1 MTADKKTETVQN
13 RPFSY
18 QKSLKERGNSFLEK
32 CLGIERY
39 INRPLA
45 SLLVRAV
52 FSTGITPNQ
61 LTYLSFFLGLGAV
74 ASFSMGKPL
83 FFVLGGILIQ
93 LSSIVD
99 CADGMLARAKDMC
112 SNYGSH
118 LDLFLDRIIDLF
130 LIAGIAAGF
139 YIFSNNLTL
148 FILGIF
154 SAALYLLQI
163 NLFYIT
169 KSFLGDDSRG
179 ETGET
184 RALMLFFIF
193 ILAVVNRLD
202 IIIYFL
208 FVETA
213 INNLVR
219 LIHFILLGRKN

>member
-1 MTADKKTETVQN
+1 MKTDNKTETNQN
-13 RPFSY
+13 RTFNY
-18 QKSLKERGNSFLEK
+18 QKSLKERGSSFLEK
-32 CLGIERY
+32 GLGVERY

-61 LTYLSFFLGLGAV
+61 LTYLSFFLGMLAA
-74 ASFSMGKPL
+74 ASFTMGKPL

-112 SNYGSH
+112 SSYGSH
-118 LDLFLDRIIDLF
+118 LDLFLDRITDLL

-139 YIFSNNLTL
+139 YIFSNHLTL

-169 KSFLGDDSRG
+169 KSFLGVGSRG

-184 RALMLFFIF
+184 RALLLFLIF
-193 ILAVVNRLD
+193 ILAIVNRLD
-202 IIIYFL
+202 IIIYLL

-219 LIHFILLGRKN
+219 LIHFIRLVKKN